1 MTDRLLL
8 FAALALFATG
18 CAPCEEACR
27 VQTRQFD
34 ACLADWDMD
43 WIDLN
48 GSLDKV
54 DYRRTCL
61 DETGVWLDGL
71 SGEQRASENQSC
83 QAQIDDLRGQ
93 TDCDVVWQA
102 LVDYGAVP

>member
-8 FAALALFATG
+8 FAALALLATG

-27 VQTRQFD
+27 AQTRQFSN
-34 ACLADWDMD
+34 CLAEWNMD
-43 WIDLN
+43 WIDL
-48 GSLDKV
+48 GALDKV
-54 DYRRTCL
+54 DYRQTCV

-71 SGEQRASENQSC
+71 GAEQRSAENASC
-83 QAQIDDLRGQ
+83 QALISDLTGQ

-102 LVDYGAVP
+102 LVDYGAAP